1 VNTHQGISRIRGRDR
16 IAASGLF
23 KGGELAGVTF
33 DSAAYAGT
41 RGSWGDT
48 RKRCVAMMN
57 GYGGWGM
64 GAWLMMGVITPVVL
78 AVIVVG
84 VVALSRPSIPAA
96 PAPAAAPAA
105 GGSASALR
113 TLDERFARGEVDE
126 ADNITE
132 GTSCTAS
139 QRRSRPRVG
148 RRHGVVFGGSGLYPR
163 AAVASAGGMSGTSW
177 RRAALRAP
185 RMSVPRSRRS

>member
-1 VNTHQGISRIRGRDR
+1 
-16 IAASGLF
+16 
-23 KGGELAGVTF
+23 
-33 DSAAYAGT
+33 
-41 RGSWGDT
+41 
-48 RKRCVAMMN
+48 MMN

-64 GAWLMMGVITPVVL
+64 GAWLMMSVITLVVL

-105 GGSASALR
+105 GGSVTALR

-148 RRHGVVFGGSGLYPR
+148 RRPGVVFGGVG
-163 AAVASAGGMSGTSW
+163 AVSQGCRGQRGRHVGHQLA
-177 RRAALRAP
+177 
-185 RMSVPRSRRS
+185 